1 VRLAVRPPA
10 RSLALVLGVLLVLGT
25 ASIAAGAAAQI
36 VAQHVANGLN
46 AGQPVVE
53 EPGPVEYPDPATFVS
68 WIH

>member
-1 VRLAVRPPA
+1 MRLAVRPPA

-36 VAQHVANGLN
+36 VAQYVANGLN
-46 AGQPVVE
+46 AAQPVVE
-53 EPGPVEYPDPATFVS
+53 EPGPVGYPDPATFVL

>member
-1 VRLAVRPPA
+1 
-10 RSLALVLGVLLVLGT
+10 VLGVLLVLGT

-36 VAQHVANGLN
+36 VAQYVANGLN
-46 AGQPVVE
+46 AAQPVVE